1 MRNFTPAQTEILEEE
16 DYVVEDKSAVP
27 YEVIHIAACES
38 PLSAL
43 NPAIQYLNI
52 ATNPSACVEE
62 NYLGTIHRGYHC
74 SLSAKGPAGYKERD
88 TGTQEEW
95 EDVAREENQD
105 QLSAQ
110 KQDVAESKTRNVEIW
125 QRSRISARI
134 GGVKG
139 GIVGKRAAQTIEAS
153 QLL

>member
-1 MRNFTPAQTEILEEE
+1 MGKSLLFQQKVMGNFTPVQTEILEEE
-16 DYVVEDKSAVP
+16 DYVVEDEAAVP
-27 YEVIHIAACES
+27 YEVIHIAAGVS

-52 ATNPSACVEE
+52 ATNPSACLEE
-62 NYLGTIHRGYHC
+62 NYLGTIHRVYHG
-74 SLSAKGPAGYKERD
+74 SLSAQGPACYKESD
-88 TGTQEEW
+88 TGTQ
-95 EDVAREENQD
+95 
-105 QLSAQ
+105 
-110 KQDVAESKTRNVEIW
+110 AESKTRNVEIW
-125 QRSRISARI
+125 QRSKSAARI